1 MKKSN
6 KAQLL
11 KELEQIPSPQLTQML
26 HAELKKDRLDDEL
39 IRTILQVQEAREE
52 NHPPIDEDT
61 RAAWEQLQ
69 NDWAE
74 DAEVPARKKPKR
86 VLKIAALAAVLCL
99 VLLAI
104 PDASGSNSFF
114 DRVGTWK
121 DSVLEFFKP
130 TEVQQEYIFQTDHPG
145 LQKVYDE
152 VVALGVTQ
160 PVVPTW
166 IPDGYELVEI
176 KAENG
181 STKIKIYA
189 VFTQGENDI
198 IINLNVYGADI
209 PRQYE
214 IDNPD
219 AKEVELAGIKHSIIG
234 NDGAWIAVWTKDN
247 LECSL
252 TVDCQEDIFYKV
264 LESIYVTEAN

>member
-160 PVVPTW
+160 SVVPTW
-166 IPDGYELVEI
+166 IPEEYKLT
-176 KAENG
+176 KFN
-181 STKIKIYA
+181 STNTPTKITVYALFTEDVNAVILRTNIYGVDA
-189 VFTQGENDI
+189 
-198 IINLNVYGADI
+198 

-214 IDNPD
+214 IDDAD
-219 AKEVELAGIKHSIIG
+219 AKKVELSGIDHFITE
-234 NDGAWIAVWTKDN
+234 NDGAWMAVWSRDN
-247 LECSL
+247 VECAL
-252 TVDCQEDIFYKV
+252 TVDCQEDIFYKI
-264 LESIYVTEAN
+264 LESIYVTEAD

>member
-121 DSVLEFFKP
+121 DSVLDFFKP

-166 IPDGYELVEI
+166 IPDGYEL
-176 KAENG
+176 KKFNTTNTP
-181 STKIKIYA
+181 TKIRIYA
-189 VFTQGENDI
+189 VFEEGERAI
-198 IINLNVYGADI
+198 TICLNIHGTDA
-209 PRQYE
+209 PRKYE
-214 IDNPD
+214 IDDPD
-219 AKEVELAGIKHSIIG
+219 ATEVELAGIEHSIIG
-234 NDGAWIAVWTKDN
+234 NDGALMAVWTKDN

-252 TVDCQEDIFYKV
+252 TVDCQEDAFYKI

>member
-176 KAENG
+176 KTSNVPGRVTIYTLLSNG
-181 STKIKIYA
+181 EQEIVLTI
-189 VFTQGENDI
+189 D
-198 IINLNVYGADI
+198 VYGVDM
-209 PRQYE
+209 PREYE
-214 IDNPD
+214 ITNPD
-219 AKEVELAGIKHSIIG
+219 AEKIDLEGISHSITS
-234 NDGAWIAVWTKDN
+234 NNAAWIAVWTRDN

-252 TVDCQEDIFYKV
+252 SVDCQEDVFYKI

>member
-26 HAELKKDRLDDEL
+26 YAELKKDRLDDEL
-39 IRTILQVQEAREE
+39 IRTILQVQEARQE
-52 NHPPIDEDT
+52 NHPPITENT

-74 DAEVPARKKPKR
+74 DAKVPARKKPKCM
-86 VLKIAALAAVLCL
+86 LKIAALAAVLCL

-114 DRVGTWK
+114 ERVGTWK
-121 DSVLEFFKP
+121 ESVLEFFKP

-160 PVVPTW
+160 PVVPSW
-166 IPDGYELVEI
+166 IPMECKLTEFKV
-176 KAENG
+176 
-181 STKIKIYA
+181 TKSPSRIRIYA
-189 VFTQGENDI
+189 AFTDGKNI
-198 IINLNVYGADI
+198 ITINHYIYGADA
-209 PRQYE
+209 PRKFE
-214 IDNPD
+214 TDDPNTN
-219 AKEVELAGIKHSIIG
+219 EVELAGIDYSIIE
-234 NDGAWIAVWTKDN
+234 NDGAWMVYWSRDN
-247 LECSL
+247 IECSL
-252 TVDCQEDIFYKV
+252 TVDCQENILYRI